1 MHNQL
6 TCDQV
11 SALMSFYLEDKL
23 SAKLSEFV
31 RKHLESCPECME
43 KYLQMKNMLT
53 KFMDIQN
60 EELENPYITKQYE
73 DFKSNL
79 SAYIDN
85 ELDNTDSIKIK
96 KIAISNPLA
105 RQDLEDIY
113 TFKKLLHDSFEK
125 TKSEFKNDYS
135 KSIINK
141 LQEQKPD
148 EQKIDPFVKLTA
160 VFFIMISCIVAGII
174 YILYF

>member
-31 RKHLESCPECME
+31 KKHLENCPECME
-43 KYLQMKNMLT
+43 KYMQMKNIMN
-53 KFMDIQN
+53 KFIDIQN
-60 EELENPYITKQYE
+60 EEIENPYITKQYE

-79 SAYIDN
+79 SAYVDN
-85 ELDNTDSIKIK
+85 ELDDTDSIKIK

-105 RQDLEDIY
+105 RQDLENIY
-113 TFKKLLHDSFEK
+113 TFKKLLHDSFER
-125 TKSEFKNDYS
+125 TKNEFKNDYS
-135 KSIINK
+135 KIIINK
-141 LQEQKPD
+141 LQEQTLN
-148 EQKIDPFVKLTA
+148 ENKIDPFIKLTA
-160 VFFIMISCIVAGII
+160 AFFTMITLIVAGII

>member
-43 KYLQMKNMLT
+43 KYLQMKNMMT
-53 KFMDIQN
+53 KFIDIQN

-85 ELDNTDSIKIK
+85 ELDDTDSIKIK

-105 RQDLEDIY
+105 RQDLENIY

-125 TKSEFKNDYS
+125 TKNDLKYDYS
-135 KSIINK
+135 KCIISRV
-141 LQEQKPD
+141 QEEIPQDP
-148 EQKIDPFVKLTA
+148 KIDPFVKITTI
-160 VFFIMISCIVAGII
+160 FFIMISFIVAGII